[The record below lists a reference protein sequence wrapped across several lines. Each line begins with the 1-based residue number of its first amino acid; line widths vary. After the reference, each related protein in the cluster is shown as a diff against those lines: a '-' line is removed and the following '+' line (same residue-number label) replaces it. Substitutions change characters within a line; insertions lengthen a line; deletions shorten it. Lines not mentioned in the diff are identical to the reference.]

1 MNEQLHDR
9 VRLFLTTT
17 GTAVLK
23 NLVIQTTS
31 YSFTSLAPI
40 QKSYASTQHIASS
53 KADLETTD
61 WVKHSW

>member
-1 MNEQLHDR
+1 MNEQLHNR

-31 YSFTSLAPI
+31 YSFTSLATI

-53 KADLETTD
+53 KADLETTN